1 MSDHW
6 QPSAE
11 QREILQLNAGRHLVL
26 APPGTGKT
34 ELLAH
39 RVRDALLAGIPPE
52 RILCLTFTVR
62 AAEEM
67 KTRIR
72 AAIPRARLPEL
83 GNFHHWC
90 HHFLF
95 SRKLVPGNWEVAD
108 ETLQADLMRET
119 LAALAD
125 ASPHL
130 SRSIDALRDHAGNL
144 AGERSHGGR
153 LVVDFRVHQLL
164 QRRARYL
171 PRHAQDEQR
180 N

>member
-1 MSDHW
+1 MSDIW

-39 RVRDALLAGIPPE
+39 RVRDALLSGIPPE

-67 KTRIR
+67 KARIR
-72 AAIPRARLPEL
+72 AAVPRARLPEL

-90 HHFLF
+90 HKFLF
-95 SRKLVPGNWEVAD
+95 SRKLVPSGWEVVD
-108 ETLQADLMRET
+108 EALQADLMRET
-119 LAALAD
+119 LSSLAD
-125 ASPHL
+125 ASPRLGQH
-130 SRSIDALRDHAGNL
+130 IDALRDRAGKC
-144 AGERSHGGR
+144 HM
-153 LVVDFRVHQLL
+153 
-164 QRRARYL
+164 
-171 PRHAQDEQR
+171 
-180 N
+180 